1 MKTDWNKNE
10 KVSLIDKFKG
20 YILPTDLNSE
30 KDVLWYVMNGDHE
43 TVFEFIKDSDLFY
56 EKIHS
61 DVYKGVLKCI
71 EKELIPNP
79 LNILRNG
86 GLEAK
91 EVSSY
96 ASEIKKRQ
104 QPLNDIYS
112 ACMRVI
118 EMEVSRKVV
127 FKCAE
132 SMERVYE
139 NSTSSLE
146 VADSLSSFGEDIN
159 ESLNYISNYDFQDL
173 KKEVIAEIKE
183 RVLNNSKVVKTSI
196 PELDE
201 VLGGFELG
209 TSTIV
214 AARPAMGKTALTVQL
229 MYNIAIIQNKKI
241 VMFNLEMTKQELCK
255 RFIALHTKM
264 SNFEI
269 KMGLNQDLAKFE
281 KMERML
287 ETLTTNNIILID
299 NLYDANQIFSKC
311 KQLVKNKGVE
321 FMMFD
326 YLQLAS
332 MKNAGN
338 REQEISKISRL
349 AKMTA
354 KQCMIPTLSLSQLS
368 RSVETRGGDKR
379 PMLSDLRESGAIEQD
394 ADNVLFLYR
403 PEYYDINED
412 EKGESTKDQLEI
424 IIAKARN
431 GVLRSVK
438 LLYRKEY
445 NEVSNWYDR
454 TPKFGVMQGSIE
466 GFESEIKTI
475 DIKDVNF

>member
-1 MKTDWNKNE
+1 MKTNWDKNE
-10 KVSLIDKFKG
+10 NTSLIDKFKG
-20 YILPTDLNSE
+20 YILPTDLKSE
-30 KDVLWYVMNGDHE
+30 EDVLWYALNGNHD
-43 TVFEFIKDSDLFY
+43 TIFEYIKDSSLFY
-56 EKIHS
+56 DKNHLE
-61 DVYKGVLKCI
+61 VYKGILKCI
-71 EKELIPNP
+71 EKDLVPSP

-86 GLEAK
+86 GLNSK
-91 EVSSY
+91 ESSQY
-96 ASEIKKRQ
+96 ATSIKKKN
-104 QPLNDIYS
+104 QPLNDIFS

-118 EMEVSRKVV
+118 EIEVARKVV

-132 SMERVYE
+132 SMEKVYE
-139 NSTSSLE
+139 NSTVSLE
-146 VADSLSSFGEDIN
+146 VADSLSNFGEEVN
-159 ESLNYISNYDFQDL
+159 ESLNHISSYEFQDL
-173 KKEVIAEIKE
+173 KAEVVAEIKE
-183 RVLNNSKVVKTSI
+183 RVLNNSKVIKTNI
-196 PELDE
+196 PEFDE
-201 VLGGFELG
+201 VMGGFELG

-269 KMGLNQDLAKFE
+269 KMGFNQDLSKFE

-287 ETLTTNNIILID
+287 ENLTTNNIILID

-368 RSVETRGGDKR
+368 RSVESRGGDKR

-403 PEYYDINED
+403 PEYYEILED
-412 EKGESTKDQLEI
+412 ERGESTKDLLEI

-438 LLYRKEY
+438 TLYRKEY

-466 GFESEIKTI
+466 GFENEVPRT
-475 DIKDVNF
+475 IKDVNF